1 VGSSPTSRTIYPSLS
16 SRIYM
21 SSTPLKVVFAPGAF
35 DTFEGTQEELDQL
48 IADITETFG
57 NMTTQELAEQSRSI
71 CLEAMADDLDA
82 NPDVVD
88 AMLAQTGRS
97 RRLQ

>member
-1 VGSSPTSRTIYPSLS
+1 
-16 SRIYM
+16 
-21 SSTPLKVVFAPGAF
+21 
-35 DTFEGTQEELDQL
+35 
-48 IADITETFG
+48 
-57 NMTTQELAEQSRSI
+57 MTTQELAEQSRSI